1 MNKKTWIS
9 CSIGLVLLLL
19 LGAWASGMFSPDPQ
33 VTEIQSLRE
42 KLRAPETEKLPPE
55 ERRKLW
61 EAMREKMQALPEDQR
76 REMFQAG
83 RQVFQERMGKR
94 VTEFFA
100 LPKEKRM
107 AALDKQI
114 DEMEAWRRQREQ
126 QNAGRGGNRG
136 NGNATQANGSSPRG
150 NASRGRR
157 PRGQGP
163 QAELARNQRRKS
175 RLDNTDPK
183 MRAQMREYRR
193 LMEERRRARGL
204 PDMRRRWS

>member
-9 CSIGLVLLLL
+9 CSIGLLLLLL
-19 LGAWASGMFSPDPQ
+19 LGAWAAGMFSTDPQ
-33 VTEIQSLRE
+33 VTEIQALRD
-42 KLRAPETEKLPPE
+42 KLRSPETEKLPPE

-61 EAMREKMQALPEDQR
+61 EDMRQKMQTLPEEQR
-76 REMFQAG
+76 REMFRSG
-83 RQVFQERMGKR
+83 RQMFQERMAKR
-94 VTEFFA
+94 VDEFFA

-114 DEMEAWRRQREQ
+114 DEMEAWRRQRER
-126 QNAGRGGNRG
+126 QNAGRGNRG
-136 NGNATQANGSSPRG
+136 GGQATQANGSRQG

-157 PRGQGP
+157 SRGQGP
-163 QAELARNQRRKS
+163 QAEQARNQRRKS
-175 RLDNTDPK
+175 RLDETDPK

-193 LMEERRRARGL
+193 LMEQRRRERGL

>member
-9 CSIGLVLLLL
+9 CSVGMVLLLL
-19 LGAWASGMFSPDPQ
+19 LGAWAAGMFAPDPQ
-33 VTEIQSLRE
+33 VTEIQSLRD
-42 KLRAPETEKLPPE
+42 KLSSPETEKLPPE

-61 EAMREKMQALPEDQR
+61 EAMRTKIRALPEDQR
-76 REMFQAG
+76 REMSQQG
-83 RQVFQERMGKR
+83 RRMFQERMAKR

-100 LPKEKRM
+100 LPKEKRI

-114 DEMEAWRRQREQ
+114 DEMEAWRRQRQQ
-126 QNAGRGGNRG
+126 QNAG
-136 NGNATQANGSSPRG
+136 QANGSSRQG

-175 RLDNTDPK
+175 RLDNTDPR

-193 LMEERRRARGL
+193 LMEDRRRERGL
-204 PDMRRRWS
+204 PDWRRRWS